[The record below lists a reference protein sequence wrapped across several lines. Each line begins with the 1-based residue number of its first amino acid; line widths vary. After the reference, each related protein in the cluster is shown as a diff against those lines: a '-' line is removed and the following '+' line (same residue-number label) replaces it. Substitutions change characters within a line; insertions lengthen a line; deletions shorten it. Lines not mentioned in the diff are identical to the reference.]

1 MSAVVFEIA
10 DAGENEVVLRLV
22 GSDDNEA
29 LVRIRFS
36 EQACQFLGKSRLD
49 IGRAMMEAGLH
60 RAEQVFGERGAPD
73 TDGNHS
79 DDDPPVLH

>member
-10 DAGENEVVLRLV
+10 DTGENEVVLRLV
-22 GSDDNEA
+22 GSDDKDA

-49 IGRAMMEAGLH
+49 IGRAMLEAGLN
-60 RAEQVFGERGAPD
+60 RAEQVLGERGQ
-73 TDGNHS
+73 S